1 MATAGMLLKL
11 NSQMNREFYASN
23 LYLHLSNWCSEQSL
37 NGTATFLRA
46 QAQSNVTQ
54 MMRMFNFMKS
64 VGATPIVKAID
75 VPGEKLNSLEELFQ
89 KTMEEYEQR
98 SSTLAQLADEAK
110 ELNDDST
117 VNFLRD
123 LEKEQQHDGLLLQT
137 ILDEVR
143 SAKLAGMC
151 PVQTDQ
157 HVLNVVSHQFE
168 AAVFLMG
175 FTLWGKLEFNK
186 RDGFL
191 DCPHGDRVCGGGMV
205 SKVDILQLTGH
216 FFTNFNGRDYIE
228 NIQNL
233 FDNQLASN
241 HIRNQFLIGI
251 QRLGHRKLLIAF

>member
-143 SAKLAGMC
+143 SAKLAGYVPC
-151 PVQTDQ
+151 ADRPTCSECRVA
-157 HVLNVVSHQFE
+157 S
-168 AAVFLMG
+168 AA
-175 FTLWGKLEFNK
+175 
-186 RDGFL
+186 
-191 DCPHGDRVCGGGMV
+191 
-205 SKVDILQLTGH
+205 
-216 FFTNFNGRDYIE
+216 
-228 NIQNL
+228 
-233 FDNQLASN
+233 
-241 HIRNQFLIGI
+241 LIVIGANA
-251 QRLGHRKLLIAF
+251 IAPMKF

>member
-64 VGATPIVKAID
+64 VGATPSLKPLMFPVKTELSGRT
-75 VPGEKLNSLEELFQ
+75 VP

-157 HVLNVVSHQFE
+157 HVLNVVSHQ
-168 AAVFLMG
+168 L
-175 FTLWGKLEFNK
+175 
-186 RDGFL
+186 
-191 DCPHGDRVCGGGMV
+191 H
-205 SKVDILQLTGH
+205 
-216 FFTNFNGRDYIE
+216 
-228 NIQNL
+228 
-233 FDNQLASN
+233 
-241 HIRNQFLIGI
+241 
-251 QRLGHRKLLIAF
+251 

>member
-37 NGTATFLRA
+37 
-46 QAQSNVTQ
+46 TQ

-157 HVLNVVSHQFE
+157 HVLNVVSHQ
-168 AAVFLMG
+168 L
-175 FTLWGKLEFNK
+175 
-186 RDGFL
+186 
-191 DCPHGDRVCGGGMV
+191 H
-205 SKVDILQLTGH
+205 
-216 FFTNFNGRDYIE
+216 
-228 NIQNL
+228 
-233 FDNQLASN
+233 
-241 HIRNQFLIGI
+241 
-251 QRLGHRKLLIAF
+251 

>member
-98 SSTLAQLADEAK
+98 SREGANKQVISSQADSLIKISRIWA
-110 ELNDDST
+110 D
-117 VNFLRD
+117 
-123 LEKEQQHDGLLLQT
+123 
-137 ILDEVR
+137 
-143 SAKLAGMC
+143 
-151 PVQTDQ
+151 
-157 HVLNVVSHQFE
+157 
-168 AAVFLMG
+168 
-175 FTLWGKLEFNK
+175 
-186 RDGFL
+186 
-191 DCPHGDRVCGGGMV
+191 
-205 SKVDILQLTGH
+205 
-216 FFTNFNGRDYIE
+216 FFPANTS
-228 NIQNL
+228 
-233 FDNQLASN
+233 NQP
-241 HIRNQFLIGI
+241 
-251 QRLGHRKLLIAF
+251 

>member
-1 MATAGMLLKL
+1 MATAGMILKL
-11 NSQMNREFYASN
+11 NSQMNRAFYASN

-89 KTMEEYEQR
+89 KTMEEYE
-98 SSTLAQLADEAK
+98 LADEAK

-157 HVLNVVSHQFE
+157 HVLNVVSHQ
-168 AAVFLMG
+168 L
-175 FTLWGKLEFNK
+175 
-186 RDGFL
+186 
-191 DCPHGDRVCGGGMV
+191 H
-205 SKVDILQLTGH
+205 
-216 FFTNFNGRDYIE
+216 
-228 NIQNL
+228 
-233 FDNQLASN
+233 
-241 HIRNQFLIGI
+241 
-251 QRLGHRKLLIAF
+251 

>member
-46 QAQSNVTQ
+46 RAQSNVTQ

-64 VGATPIVKAID
+64 VGATPSLKPLMFPVKTELSGRT
-75 VPGEKLNSLEELFQ
+75 VP

-123 LEKEQQHDGLLLQT
+123 LEKN
-137 ILDEVR
+137 
-143 SAKLAGMC
+143 SSMMACYCK
-151 PVQTDQ
+151 P
-157 HVLNVVSHQFE
+157 
-168 AAVFLMG
+168 FLMKCAVRN
-175 FTLWGKLEFNK
+175 LL
-186 RDGFL
+186 
-191 DCPHGDRVCGGGMV
+191 VCV
-205 SKVDILQLTGH
+205 LCRP
-216 FFTNFNGRDYIE
+216 TNMF
-228 NIQNL
+228 
-233 FDNQLASN
+233 
-241 HIRNQFLIGI
+241 
-251 QRLGHRKLLIAF
+251 

>member
-11 NSQMNREFYASN
+11 NSQLNREFYASN

-117 VNFLRD
+117 VNFCAIW
-123 LEKEQQHDGLLLQT
+123 KKN
-137 ILDEVR
+137 
-143 SAKLAGMC
+143 SSMMACCCK
-151 PVQTDQ
+151 P
-157 HVLNVVSHQFE
+157 
-168 AAVFLMG
+168 FLMKCAVRN
-175 FTLWGKLEFNK
+175 L
-186 RDGFL
+186 
-191 DCPHGDRVCGGGMV
+191 RVCA
-205 SKVDILQLTGH
+205 QCRP
-216 FFTNFNGRDYIE
+216 TNMF
-228 NIQNL
+228 
-233 FDNQLASN
+233 
-241 HIRNQFLIGI
+241 
-251 QRLGHRKLLIAF
+251 

>member
-98 SSTLAQLADEAK
+98 SSTLAQLADEANWK
-110 ELNDDST
+110 KNSSMMACYC
-117 VNFLRD
+117 
-123 LEKEQQHDGLLLQT
+123 K
-137 ILDEVR
+137 
-143 SAKLAGMC
+143 
-151 PVQTDQ
+151 P
-157 HVLNVVSHQFE
+157 
-168 AAVFLMG
+168 FLMKCAVRN
-175 FTLWGKLEFNK
+175 LL
-186 RDGFL
+186 
-191 DCPHGDRVCGGGMV
+191 VCV
-205 SKVDILQLTGH
+205 LCRP
-216 FFTNFNGRDYIE
+216 TNMF
-228 NIQNL
+228 
-233 FDNQLASN
+233 
-241 HIRNQFLIGI
+241 
-251 QRLGHRKLLIAF
+251 

>member
-117 VNFLRD
+117 V
-123 LEKEQQHDGLLLQT
+123 

-157 HVLNVVSHQFE
+157 HVLNVVSHQ
-168 AAVFLMG
+168 L
-175 FTLWGKLEFNK
+175 
-186 RDGFL
+186 
-191 DCPHGDRVCGGGMV
+191 H
-205 SKVDILQLTGH
+205 
-216 FFTNFNGRDYIE
+216 
-228 NIQNL
+228 
-233 FDNQLASN
+233 
-241 HIRNQFLIGI
+241 
-251 QRLGHRKLLIAF
+251 

>member
-110 ELNDDST
+110 ELND
-117 VNFLRD
+117 VNRPGFPGECFICELRLPD
-123 LEKEQQHDGLLLQT
+123 HRFRWKHNKLFLLLP
-137 ILDEVR
+137 E
-143 SAKLAGMC
+143 
-151 PVQTDQ
+151 
-157 HVLNVVSHQFE
+157 E
-168 AAVFLMG
+168 
-175 FTLWGKLEFNK
+175 
-186 RDGFL
+186 
-191 DCPHGDRVCGGGMV
+191 
-205 SKVDILQLTGH
+205 
-216 FFTNFNGRDYIE
+216 
-228 NIQNL
+228 
-233 FDNQLASN
+233 
-241 HIRNQFLIGI
+241 
-251 QRLGHRKLLIAF
+251 

>member
-98 SSTLAQLADEAK
+98 S
-110 ELNDDST
+110 

-157 HVLNVVSHQFE
+157 HVLNVVSHQ
-168 AAVFLMG
+168 L
-175 FTLWGKLEFNK
+175 
-186 RDGFL
+186 
-191 DCPHGDRVCGGGMV
+191 H
-205 SKVDILQLTGH
+205 
-216 FFTNFNGRDYIE
+216 
-228 NIQNL
+228 
-233 FDNQLASN
+233 
-241 HIRNQFLIGI
+241 
-251 QRLGHRKLLIAF
+251 

>member
-110 ELNDDST
+110 E
-117 VNFLRD
+117 
-123 LEKEQQHDGLLLQT
+123 QQHDGLLLQT

-157 HVLNVVSHQFE
+157 HVLNVVSHQ
-168 AAVFLMG
+168 L
-175 FTLWGKLEFNK
+175 
-186 RDGFL
+186 
-191 DCPHGDRVCGGGMV
+191 H
-205 SKVDILQLTGH
+205 
-216 FFTNFNGRDYIE
+216 
-228 NIQNL
+228 
-233 FDNQLASN
+233 
-241 HIRNQFLIGI
+241 
-251 QRLGHRKLLIAF
+251 

>member
-64 VGATPIVKAID
+64 

-157 HVLNVVSHQFE
+157 HVLNVVSHQ
-168 AAVFLMG
+168 L
-175 FTLWGKLEFNK
+175 
-186 RDGFL
+186 
-191 DCPHGDRVCGGGMV
+191 H
-205 SKVDILQLTGH
+205 
-216 FFTNFNGRDYIE
+216 
-228 NIQNL
+228 
-233 FDNQLASN
+233 
-241 HIRNQFLIGI
+241 
-251 QRLGHRKLLIAF
+251 